1 MKKYQWFIFLTVI
14 LSIIS
19 LFLGQIPDRSYA
31 LLIFSSVID
40 ILLIAVVLA
49 ETVYGIAIARY
60 KRIYLR
66 ENIFPLLFTLT
77 FFVLFIYSKFF
88 YTAII
93 LSDLA
98 IFAILLRNVFVV
110 LKIYGKN
117 KISAYVEKFTANPS
131 QSILLSFVFV
141 ILAGTL
147 LLMMNFATV
156 DGRGLPFFD
165 ALFTA
170 TSATCVNG
178 LIVVDTATTYT
189 IWGQLVLLVLIQIGG
204 LGIMLLTFFTIF
216 LLGRRMSLKD
226 KMLLSYMLS
235 EDDNSSLRSTV
246 LGIVFTTFLI
256 EGIGALLLFWG
267 FLPTLGFSIKNAYY
281 SIFHAVSAFCNA
293 GFVLYSDGFE
303 SFRLNPVVNFT
314 IAFLIILG
322 GISFAVIHNVRLVLK
337 ERFTA
342 LAKRQRGSFQNDLTL
357 NSRIVLVFAGVLIL
371 AGTLL
376 FYILEHDNSMA
387 SYGLGE
393 QYLAAF
399 FQSVTLRTAGFNT
412 VPFSN
417 FTVSTYLFMC
427 VFMFIGASSG
437 GTAGGIKVQTVA
449 VIGSAIRSFLRGEK
463 TATIQNYQIGNDKIR
478 SAFVICLSGLTAVFV
493 AVFVLS
499 LTEKADVLK
508 IMFEVC
514 AAIGTTGISAGITSS
529 LSVTGKIAILLLMFW
544 GRLGAITILS
554 AAAFDKEQVNIS
566 YPQAD
571 ISIG

>member
-1 MKKYQWFIFLTVI
+1 
-14 LSIIS
+14 
-19 LFLGQIPDRSYA
+19 
-31 LLIFSSVID
+31 
-40 ILLIAVVLA
+40 
-49 ETVYGIAIARY
+49 
-60 KRIYLR
+60 
-66 ENIFPLLFTLT
+66 
-77 FFVLFIYSKFF
+77 
-88 YTAII
+88 
-93 LSDLA
+93 
-98 IFAILLRNVFVV
+98 
-110 LKIYGKN
+110 
-117 KISAYVEKFTANPS
+117 
-131 QSILLSFVFV
+131 
-141 ILAGTL
+141 
-147 LLMMNFATV
+147 
-156 DGRGLPFFD
+156 
-165 ALFTA
+165 
-170 TSATCVNG
+170 
-178 LIVVDTATTYT
+178 
-189 IWGQLVLLVLIQIGG
+189 
-204 LGIMLLTFFTIF
+204 
-216 LLGRRMSLKD
+216 
-226 KMLLSYMLS
+226 MLS

-463 TATIQNYQIGNDKIR
+463 TVTIQNYQIGNDKIR